1 MPPLPDLLAPIPG
14 ALPAGPDL
22 RYDPV
27 MDQIKEA
34 RREDDPYG
42 QGDWQRTRKTADW
55 PLVIKLASEFL
66 SNRSK
71 DLQVAVWLTEA
82 LLRRDGF
89 GGLRSGLGLLGGLL
103 DQYWDGL
110 HPEMEDGDPEARIGP
125 LEWVGAKLDVPA
137 RQVPLNRQGHDIL
150 KYAESRSV
158 GSMADAEKSD
168 DPTGRVEAYNKAK
181 DAGKLTA
188 EAFDQSVDA
197 TPKETY
203 PRLVAD
209 LEACLDALQ
218 RLDQLGRV
226 RFGHEAP
233 GYGPLRAVLEEV
245 LRVARQLRKRVG
257 LEPAPAPEEPAQVPA
272 NLEAA
277 SGPLGATQSVPAG
290 NGAPALAPQ
299 SGDEA
304 AARLA
309 SAATF
314 LRRSD
319 PRSPAPYLVLRG
331 FRWGELRGIG
341 GADPRLLEAPATP
354 VRTRLKGLLLDRQWQ
369 ELLEAAERV
378 METPQGRGWLDLQRY
393 AVTACEGLGPSFHPV
408 ADAIRGELRA
418 LLSDLPGLPE
428 MTLMD
433 DTPAAN
439 AETRTWL
446 SETVLQNG
454 EASAAKEAGEAR
466 QPAVMTARSG
476 GPERAIQTILRELDR
491 ETSRR
496 GRFLRQTELAGV
508 MVEADLAGVAKP
520 ILEELLAQIDAHK
533 LEEWE
538 TGDLVARPLALLYRC
553 LDKLGTDSALKESLY
568 LRVCRLDPLQA
579 IGFARA

>member
-14 ALPAGPDL
+14 ALPAGLDL

-27 MDQIKEA
+27 IDRIKEA

-42 QGDWQRTRKTADW
+42 QGDWQYTRKTADW
-55 PLVIKLASEFL
+55 PLVVKLASEVL
-66 SNRSK
+66 INKSK

-89 GGLRSGLGLLGGLL
+89 GGLRSGLGLLTGLL

-110 HPEMEDGDPEARIGP
+110 HPELEDGDGEARIGP

-137 RQVPLNRQGHDIL
+137 RQVPLNRQGHDLL

-158 GSMADAEKSD
+158 GSRADAEASND
-168 DPTGRVEAYNKAK
+168 AGRIEAYDKAK
-181 DAGKLTA
+181 EAGKVTA
-188 EAFDQSVDA
+188 EAFDHGVDA

-209 LEACLDALQ
+209 LEASLDALQ

-257 LEPAPAPEEPAQVPA
+257 LEPAPAPEEPAPTPA

-277 SGPLGATQSVPAG
+277 SGPGGPEPSALVG
-290 NGAPALAPQ
+290 NGAPAAALH

-314 LRRSD
+314 LRRAD
-319 PRSPAPYLVLRG
+319 PCSPAPYLVLRG
-331 FRWGELRGIG
+331 FRWGELRGID

-393 AVTACEGLGPSFHPV
+393 AVTACEGLGAPFHPV

-439 AETRTWL
+439 TETRTWL
-446 SETVLQNG
+446 RETVLQNG
-454 EASAAKEAGEAR
+454 EASPGKDASEAR
-466 QPAVMTARSG
+466 EPARITARSG
-476 GPERAIQTILRELDR
+476 GPERAIQAVLRELER

-496 GRFLRQTELAGV
+496 GKFLRRTELAGV